1 MELRTARLVLRRARP
16 SDLGAIHEILS
27 DPRAMRYWSTL
38 PHETLAQSAAYLN
51 DMLVA
56 APDRDLFIVEQAG
69 RVIGRVGMWKQPEVG
84 FILHPDSWGR
94 GFGYEAMHA
103 FIAHAF
109 ATHDIPE
116 MTADADPHNEASL
129 GLLRKL
135 GFVETGRAERTF
147 LIGGEWFDSVYL
159 ALRRPS

>member
-1 MELRTARLVLRRARP
+1 MTEIRTARLLLRRAVP
-16 SDLGAIHEILS
+16 SDLDA
-27 DPRAMRYWSTL
+27 
-38 PHETLAQSAAYLN
+38 
-51 DMLVA
+51 V
-56 APDRDLFIVEQAG
+56 
-69 RVIGRVGMWKQPEVG
+69 
-84 FILHPDSWGR
+84 
-94 GFGYEAMHA
+94 HA